1 MSVITDAIIKFLQS
15 ITDQPILIVLL
26 SAMIPLIELK
36 GAIPVGVSL
45 GMNIWQSAGVAY
57 LGSTLIV
64 IPIFFLLIPIFALLK
79 KIPFI
84 RVFIAKLEAML
95 KGKAE
100 KMAKK
105 SEGNGEK
112 VARRILMIGLFIFVA
127 IPLPVTG
134 VWTGSAIAVF
144 LGMKFKDSVLPL
156 ASGNLVA
163 GTLVTLLIVLVG
175 EANANLVLNIVLIL
189 AIIMLV
195 VTIVKI
201 AISKPESIEEETSA
215 RETENEGEN

>member
-1 MSVITDAIIKFLQS
+1 MSFLTDAVINFLQS
-15 ITDQPILIVLL
+15 LTDQNWIIVLL

-45 GMNIWQSAGVAY
+45 GMNIWQSAGLSY
-57 LGSTLIV
+57 LGSTFIV
-64 IPIFFLLIPIFALLK
+64 IPIFFLLIPIFNLLK

-84 RVFIAKLEAML
+84 RAFIAKLEAML

-105 SEGNGEK
+105 SEGSAES
-112 VARRILMIGLFIFVA
+112 VARRILMIGLFVFVA

-134 VWTGSAIAVF
+134 VWTGTAIAVF
-144 LGMKFKDSVLPL
+144 LGMRFRDSILPL
-156 ASGNLVA
+156 AVGNLVA
-163 GTLVTLLIVLVG
+163 GTLITLLIMLVG
-175 EANANLVLNIVLIL
+175 EANANIVLNIVLIL
-189 AIIMLV
+189 AVIMLI

-201 AISKPESIEEETSA
+201 ALSKPKSEEEK
-215 RETENEGEN
+215 EDGGENQL

>member
-1 MSVITDAIIKFLQS
+1 MSAITDAIIGFLQS
-15 ITDQPILIVLL
+15 ITDQSWLIVFL

-45 GMNIWQSAGVAY
+45 GMNIWQSAGISY
-57 LGSTLIV
+57 LGSTLVV

-84 RVFIAKLEAML
+84 KVFISKLEAML

-105 SEGNGEK
+105 SEGNAEN
-112 VARRILMIGLFIFVA
+112 VARRILMIGLFIFVS

-134 VWTGSAIAVF
+134 VWTGTAIAVF
-144 LGMKFKDSVLPL
+144 LGMKFKDSILPL
-156 ASGNLVA
+156 ALGNLVA
-163 GTLVTLLIVLVG
+163 GALITLLILLVG
-175 EANANLVLNIVLIL
+175 ERNANLVLNIVLVL

-195 VTIVKI
+195 VTIIKV
-201 AISKPESIEEETSA
+201 ALSKPEEAEV
-215 RETENEGEN
+215 ENDDKKDQL